1 MLDLAEL
8 YLPSIKPLPP
18 LQSGNLQIFGM
29 QAWIFLFLALTQLHI
44 ACYLSI
50 KSAMIGKKSRFATL
64 KADAQLA
71 AHFLPQLV
79 GFVLTAYVGAGDWL
93 YDMPSHTGL
102 SIASYVPQGE
112 RVSCVIIGFQL
123 YEIVALLLSPVRAR
137 LLHILSHSLLTRLS
151 FSHFSRSGCAVR
163 TMSSFC
169 TTRSRCCSLGCATIS
184 KRTNTTRRALWASPS
199 SPPCRS
205 PLSTSSNIFQR
216 CACAIA
222 AHRQHAFLFTF
233 DPLTPLSLAL
243 LLVKHTKQVKA
254 HFPITNEAVRN
265 VFAVSFLWVR
275 GFYWPYCSIAF
286 WRTQLAIFAAQA
298 AAAASATARKPAP
311 PPLLQTPTIYTFL
324 ACNVLMTGLQWY
336 WASIIL
342 TAIWR
347 LVTGDPRH
355 KDA

>member
-1 MLDLAEL
+1 
-8 YLPSIKPLPP
+8 
-18 LQSGNLQIFGM
+18 
-29 QAWIFLFLALTQLHI
+29 
-44 ACYLSI
+44 
-50 KSAMIGKKSRFATL
+50 
-64 KADAQLA
+64 
-71 AHFLPQLV
+71 
-79 GFVLTAYVGAGDWL
+79 
-93 YDMPSHTGL
+93 MPSHTGL

-123 YEIVALLLSPVRAR
+123 YEIVALLLSPVRAV
-137 LLHILSHSLLTRLS
+137 LLHMRSHSLLTRLS
-151 FSHFSRSGCAVR
+151 FSRLSRSGCAVR

-184 KRTNTTRRALWASPS
+184 KRTNTTRRALWASLS

-216 CACAIA
+216 CACEIA

-311 PPLLQTPTIYTFL
+311 PPLLQTPTIYTFP
-324 ACNVLMTGLQWY
+324 ACNVLMTLQWY

-347 LVTGDPRH
+347 LVTGDPGH
-355 KDA
+355 KDARELAQVACMQLWAICWVGGLRGRSEGCFVEASSYLLRNGRVPKEASAA

>member
-123 YEIVALLLSPVRAR
+123 YEIVALLLSPVRAMP
-137 LLHILSHSLLTRLS
+137 LHMRSHSLLTRLS

-205 PLSTSSNIFQR
+205 PLSTSSNISQR
-216 CACAIA
+216 CACEIA
-222 AHRQHAFLFTF
+222 AHRQHAFFIHVR
-233 DPLTPLSLAL
+233 PSHPSLSLAL
-243 LLVKHTKQVKA
+243 L
-254 HFPITNEAVRN
+254 
-265 VFAVSFLWVR
+265 VF
-275 GFYWPYCSIAF
+275 
-286 WRTQLAIFAAQA
+286 TH
-298 AAAASATARKPAP
+298 
-311 PPLLQTPTIYTFL
+311 QTGEGAL
-324 ACNVLMTGLQWY
+324 SN
-336 WASIIL
+336 
-342 TAIWR
+342 
-347 LVTGDPRH
+347 H
-355 KDA
+355 K

>member
-123 YEIVALLLSPVRAR
+123 YEIVALLLSPQLV
-137 LLHILSHSLLTRLS
+137 LVDQPLHD
-151 FSHFSRSGCAVR
+151 
-163 TMSSFC
+163 
-169 TTRSRCCSLGCATIS
+169 LGYCV
-184 KRTNTTRRALWASPS
+184 
-199 SPPCRS
+199 
-205 PLSTSSNIFQR
+205 
-216 CACAIA
+216 
-222 AHRQHAFLFTF
+222 FLFE
-233 DPLTPLSLAL
+233 
-243 LLVKHTKQVKA
+243 K
-254 HFPITNEAVRN
+254 
-265 VFAVSFLWVR
+265 
-275 GFYWPYCSIAF
+275 
-286 WRTQLAIFAAQA
+286 
-298 AAAASATARKPAP
+298 
-311 PPLLQTPTIYTFL
+311 
-324 ACNVLMTGLQWY
+324 
-336 WASIIL
+336 
-342 TAIWR
+342 
-347 LVTGDPRH
+347 VT
-355 KDA
+355 

>member
-1 MLDLAEL
+1 MGVAEL
-8 YLPSIKPLPP
+8 SSLPLAFVDLFKYFPKVRVRDS
-18 LQSGNLQIFGM
+18 ST
-29 QAWIFLFLALTQLHI
+29 QAA
-44 ACYLSI
+44 
-50 KSAMIGKKSRFATL
+50 RFFI
-64 KADAQLA
+64 
-71 AHFLPQLV
+71 HV
-79 GFVLTAYVGAGDWL
+79 R
-93 YDMPSHTGL
+93 PSHT
-102 SIASYVPQGE
+102 S
-112 RVSCVIIGFQL
+112 
-123 YEIVALLLSPVRAR
+123 
-137 LLHILSHSLLTRLS
+137 
-151 FSHFSRSGCAVR
+151 
-163 TMSSFC
+163 
-169 TTRSRCCSLGCATIS
+169 
-184 KRTNTTRRALWASPS
+184 
-199 SPPCRS
+199 
-205 PLSTSSNIFQR
+205 
-216 CACAIA
+216 
-222 AHRQHAFLFTF
+222 
-233 DPLTPLSLAL
+233 LSLAL
-243 LLVKHTKQVKA
+243 LLATHTKQVKA